1 MNRQRVL
8 YEGILVGLAGAA
20 AVAVWFFLYD
30 LAAGTP
36 FRTPALLGAVL
47 FNGLR
52 DSAMLTITP
61 GLVLKY
67 TAVHGAVFLV
77 FGIAAAGLL
86 ALAER
91 DRHVLF
97 GLFMLFCC
105 FEVAAFLAMMALGS
119 WLLDTLSP
127 WAILGGNLVAAL
139 MMLGILFRN
148 HHFTL
153 HEALTSGE

>member
-1 MNRQRVL
+1 MDLRKIL
-8 YEGILVGLAGAA
+8 FEGVLVGLAGAA
-20 AVAVWFFLYD
+20 AVAIWFFLYD
-30 LAAGTP
+30 LAAPTP

-105 FEVAAFLAMMALGS
+105 FEV
-119 WLLDTLSP
+119 
-127 WAILGGNLVAAL
+127 
-139 MMLGILFRN
+139 
-148 HHFTL
+148 
-153 HEALTSGE
+153 

>member
-1 MNRQRVL
+1 MDLRKIL
-8 YEGILVGLAGAA
+8 FEGVLVGLAGAA
-20 AVAVWFFLYD
+20 AVAIWFFLYD
-30 LAAGTP
+30 LAATTP

-52 DSAMLTITP
+52 DSALLTITP

-67 TAVHGAVFLV
+67 TTVHAAAFVV
-77 FGIAAAGLL
+77 FGMAAAGLFS
-86 ALAER
+86 LAER
-91 DRHVLF
+91 DRHVLL

-105 FEVAAFLAMMALGS
+105 FEVAAFLMMMVLGS
-119 WLLDTLSP
+119 WLFDTLSP

-139 MMLGILFRN
+139 TMLGILFRD

>member
-1 MNRQRVL
+1 MDLRKIL
-8 YEGILVGLAGAA
+8 FEGVLVGLAGAA
-20 AVAVWFFLYD
+20 AVAIWFFLYD

-52 DSAMLTITP
+52 DSSTLTIAP

-67 TAVHGAVFLV
+67 TAVHGAAFVV
-77 FGIAAAGLL
+77 FGIAAAGLF

-91 DRHVLF
+91 DRHVLL

-105 FEVAAFLAMMALGS
+105 FEVAAFLAIVVLGS

-139 MMLGILFRN
+139 TMLGILLRD